1 MHHLKKSEIKY
12 GPFPIPGVENV
23 TFAGLTEHP
32 DGGFSALIKMPSGSI
47 IPKHGHQHFE
57 ETYMLKGVVECG
69 GTTLSAGDY
78 IRVDSDEQHELKAIE
93 ETEFLVIIHQGVTLD
108 DI

>member
-1 MHHLKKSEIKY
+1 M
-12 GPFPIPGVENV
+12 
-23 TFAGLTEHP
+23 TEHP
-32 DGGFSALIKMPSGSI
+32 DGGFSALIKMPSGST

-69 GTTLSAGDY
+69 GATLSAGDY

-93 ETEFLVIIHQGVTLD
+93 DTEFLVIIHQGVTLD

>member
-1 MHHLKKSEIKY
+1 
-12 GPFPIPGVENV
+12 
-23 TFAGLTEHP
+23 
-32 DGGFSALIKMPSGSI
+32 MPSGSI
-47 IPKHGHQHFE
+47 IPKHGPQHFE
-57 ETYMLKGVVECG
+57 ETYMLKGVVDCG

-93 ETEFLVIIHQGVTLD
+93 DTEFLVIIHQGVTLD

>member
-1 MHHLKKSEIKY
+1 
-12 GPFPIPGVENV
+12 
-23 TFAGLTEHP
+23 
-32 DGGFSALIKMPSGSI
+32 MPSGSI

-69 GTTLSAGDY
+69 GATLSEGDY

-93 ETEFLVIIHQGVTLD
+93 DTEFLVIIHQGVTLD